1 MKDFSIAGVRK
12 DFEWEKDG
20 RVVKTLYERLKM
32 LEDKRKRRGVRYP
45 LAALLVMIIVA
56 KLIGVDEVRAMAE

>member
-20 RVVKTLYERLKM
+20 QMVETLYERLKR
-32 LEDKRKRRGVRYP
+32 LEDKRKRRGLRYP
-45 LAALLVMIIVA
+45 LAVLLVMVIVRQT
-56 KLIGVDEVRAMAE
+56 EWSR